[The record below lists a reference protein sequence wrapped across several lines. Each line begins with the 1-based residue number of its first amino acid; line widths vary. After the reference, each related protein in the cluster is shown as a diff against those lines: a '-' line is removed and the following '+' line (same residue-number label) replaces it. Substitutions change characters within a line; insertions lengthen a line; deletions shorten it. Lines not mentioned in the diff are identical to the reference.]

1 MPVKPPKEGMKCAR
15 LLMVLSSI
23 SPLFILWAIRGNGIV
38 PEYYF
43 VLFCVGMVVL
53 PNLFLLWREQISIR
67 LQEKSEKTVGSA
79 EDHREHV
86 LVYLFA
92 MMLPFYT
99 VNLSAWREM
108 AATLV
113 ALAFIVFLFWHL
125 NLHYMNLIFAARG
138 YRVFTVYP
146 PDDDNPITGRT
157 SFVVITK
164 RPTLKPGERLDLH
177 RFSDTVY
184 MEIEK

>member
-1 MPVKPPKEGMKCAR
+1 MPRATSKEGMKCAR
-15 LLMVLSSI
+15 LIMVLSSI
-23 SPLFILWAIRGNGIV
+23 SPLFILWAVRGNPLI

-43 VLFCVGMVVL
+43 LLFCATMVIL
-53 PNLFLLWREQISIR
+53 PNLFLLLREQKAVKFK
-67 LQEKSEKTVGSA
+67 EKREITVGSA

-99 VNLSAWREM
+99 VNLGAWREF

-125 NLHYMNLIFAARG
+125 NLHYMNMIFAVRG

-157 SFVVITK
+157 SFAVITK
-164 RPTLKPGERLDLH
+164 RVALKSGEKLVLY

-184 MEIEK
+184 MEKEE